1 MKYLGIYFI
10 NKHAISENI
19 FTRCETVQTRIV
31 ALNYSAKRSVT
42 NGLKYPA
49 SMAMGTESFWI
60 CICNSIFYRFTY
72 IVNYLKYLSTN
83 DSMTNMPGRNIWI
96 NFEAPQQ
103 CIRHI
108 IPWKKCSNFM
118 QFLKY
123 LAEPFLRPLRLRR
136 WSKYL
141 FETCV
146 QLSQSINFYK
156 VGKFRIM
163 SYSEIVVSG
172 QNPSV
177 ICQKIDMFE
186 QINDQ
191 RLVGSK

>member
-1 MKYLGIYFI
+1 M
-10 NKHAISENI
+10 
-19 FTRCETVQTRIV
+19 QTRIV

-108 IPWKKCSNFM
+108 NPWKKCSNFM

-123 LAEPFLRPLRLRR
+123 LAEPFLRPLMSKDVQCWILRLQPRNFAIISESLAANLEEVR
-136 WSKYL
+136 QTSVWQTVPKFWFSWLWHLSFCITYKSKSL
-141 FETCV
+141 R
-146 QLSQSINFYK
+146 NNK
-156 VGKFRIM
+156 KD
-163 SYSEIVVSG
+163 
-172 QNPSV
+172 
-177 ICQKIDMFE
+177 K
-186 QINDQ
+186 
-191 RLVGSK
+191 